1 MLLSSSE
8 MVLEAFAT
16 ISSIK
21 YCERVAL
28 KPSRA
33 GDEVFHE
40 TLPLMAAGIMNT
52 QHTDTQKRLA
62 LQHSIADRKATCKA
76 LPVELLT
83 ANG

>member
-1 MLLSSSE
+1 

-16 ISSIK
+16 KSSIK
-21 YCERVAL
+21 YRERVAL
-28 KPSRA
+28 KPPRA
-33 GDEVFHE
+33 EDEAFHE
-40 TLPLMAAGIMNT
+40 TLPSMAAGIMNT
-52 QHTDTQKRLA
+52 QHMGTQKRLA